1 MITTHKEPGQI
12 SQQDKFKEKILNTLN
27 EHVLEQLHCLML
39 SKQRHFLY
47 HSPFCL
53 TYKKCKGKIFDV
65 VVISKLHS
73 ILLKSI
79 T

>member
-1 MITTHKEPGQI
+1 MIITTRKEPGQI
-12 SQQDKFKEKILNTLN
+12 SQDKIKEKILNTLN
-27 EHVLEQLHCLML
+27 EHVLEQLRCIML

-53 TYKKCKGKIFDV
+53 TKKCKGEIFDI

>member
-1 MITTHKEPGQI
+1 MIITTRKEPGQI
-12 SQQDKFKEKILNTLN
+12 SQDEIKEKILNTLN
-27 EHVLEQLHCLML
+27 EHVLEQLHCLLCYL
-39 SKQRHFLY
+39 SRDIFFNIVPSASQ
-47 HSPFCL
+47 
-53 TYKKCKGKIFDV
+53 KKCKDEIFDI